1 MANTQV
7 FDGHFRLFHSPKH
20 TIAYS

>member
-7 FDGHFRLFHSPKH
+7 FDGDFRLFHSPKH
-20 TIAYS
+20 TIANS